1 MAVKRIDI
9 DTFLQL
15 RQSMPVF
22 DVRSPGEYRHAHI
35 PGAFSLPLFTD
46 EERKIVGTTYKQQ
59 SREAAI
65 KVGLDFF
72 GPKMRKMVEEA
83 ETIAA
88 SCKPQAASIITPPSG
103 GRGVIVHCW
112 RGGMRSA
119 GVAWLLDLY
128 GFEVYTLVGGYK
140 VFRRHVLNT
149 FNLPFHFR
157 ILGGYT
163 GSGKTGI
170 LKSLEKMGERVIDL
184 EGIAHHKG
192 SAFGAIG
199 MPQQPGQEMFE
210 NILADKL
217 RALNCEPRE
226 EELAVGSSQST
237 FANALADKLATQ
249 EKSSLNSPFRG
260 SGGIWL
266 EDESQRLGH
275 VNIPQP
281 LWDTMRKAAI
291 FFLEIPFEERLKN
304 IVKEYGSLDKE
315 RMVNAIIRIKKRLG
329 GLETKTAINY
339 LLEGDIEKSF
349 EALLKYYDKQYLKG
363 LHNRENL
370 ESLLNKIP
378 GETVDENKNAKRL
391 IASLQMERF
400 A

>member
-9 DTFLQL
+9 ELFLTLYQN
-15 RQSMPVF
+15 MPVF
-22 DVRSPGEYRHAHI
+22 DVRSPGEYNHAHI
-35 PGAFSLPLFTD
+35 PGAYSLPLFTD
-46 EERKIVGTTYKQQ
+46 EERKVVGTTYKQQ

-65 KVGLDFF
+65 KVGLDYF
-72 GPKMRKMVEEA
+72 GTKMRKMVEEV
-83 ETIAA
+83 EG
-88 SCKPQAASIITPPSG
+88 ITKNKKQ
-103 GRGVIVHCW
+103 VIVHCW

-149 FNLPFHFR
+149 FNQSFHFR

-163 GSGKTGI
+163 GSGKTYV
-170 LKSLEKMGERVIDL
+170 LSALQKSGEAVIDL
-184 EGIAHHKG
+184 EGLANHKG

-199 MPQQPGQEMFE
+199 MPVQPSQEMFE
-210 NILADKL
+210 NL
-217 RALNCEPRE
+217 
-226 EELAVGSSQST
+226 LAV
-237 FANALADKLATQ
+237 
-249 EKSSLNSPFRG
+249 ELNKKRNKT
-260 SGGIWL
+260 IWL
-266 EDESQRLGH
+266 EDESQRLGL

-281 LWDTMRKAAI
+281 MWVIMRHSVV
-291 FFLEIPFEERLKN
+291 FFLDIPFEERLKH
-304 IVKEYGSLDKE
+304 ITAEYGKLDKE

-339 LLEGDIEKSF
+339 LVEDDMEKSF
-349 EALLKYYDKQYLKG
+349 EVLLKYYDKQYSKG

-370 ESLLNKIP
+370 ESFLNKIP
-378 GETVDENKNAKRL
+378 CAAVDATKNAQRL
-391 IASLQMERF
+391 MASLQMEKF